1 MGRVNLGTARIVII
15 LALVAGGIAVLA
27 NGFASGTV
35 VTPPT
40 GGGASESPSPS
51 ASSPTDSPTPPP
63 KETPSPQIEGVLIAV
78 FNGTNETGLAAEV
91 QQILE
96 ADGYVAAQ
104 DPADAD
110 PKPVPKTIV
119 YFRGGADAAQ
129 NRSNARYIADTYFEG
144 AKVSLLDQEL
154 ALNIADDFTRDR
166 GSVLDWLRHFDD
178 HHKLARLATPVVRT
192 TARYDWR
199 LNDFPNRR

>member
-15 LALVAGGIAVLA
+15 LALAAAGIAVLA
-27 NGFASGTV
+27 NGFATGAVVPPAGGGGGSETTSPV
-35 VTPPT
+35 RRRPTNSPTQPPEVTPEPADR
-40 GGGASESPSPS
+40 GR
-51 ASSPTDSPTPPP
+51 
-63 KETPSPQIEGVLIAV
+63 LIAV

-91 QQILE
+91 QQFLE

-119 YFRGGADAAQ
+119 YFRGGVDAAQ

-144 AKVSLLDQEL
+144 ARVALLDPDL
-154 ALNIADDFTRDR
+154 AVDIADDAQAIIIVGVDYV
-166 GSVLDWLRHFDD
+166 GGPPEAPAAS
-178 HHKLARLATPVVRT
+178 AT
-192 TARYDWR
+192 TATR
-199 LNDFPNRR
+199 PAAS

>member
-15 LALVAGGIAVLA
+15 LALAVGGIAVLA

-35 VTPPT
+35 VPPPS
-40 GGGASESPSPS
+40 GGGSETTSPSE
-51 ASSPTDSPTPPP
+51 SSPTSSPSQPP

-91 QQILE
+91 QQLLE

-129 NRSNARYIADTYFEG
+129 NRSNARYIADTYFDG

-154 ALNIADDFTRDR
+154 AVDIAADAQAIIIVGVDYVGAPAGET
-166 GSVLDWLRHFDD
+166 GGG
-178 HHKLARLATPVVRT
+178 
-192 TARYDWR
+192 
-199 LNDFPNRR
+199 

>member
-1 MGRVNLGTARIVII
+1 M
-15 LALVAGGIAVLA
+15 
-27 NGFASGTV
+27 
-35 VTPPT
+35 
-40 GGGASESPSPS
+40 
-51 ASSPTDSPTPPP
+51 
-63 KETPSPQIEGVLIAV
+63 TPSPQIEGVLIAV

-91 QQILE
+91 QQLLE

-129 NRSNARYIADTYFEG
+129 NRSNARYIADTYFDG

-154 ALNIADDFTRDR
+154 AVDIAAEAQAIIIVGVDYVGAPAGET
-166 GSVLDWLRHFDD
+166 GSG
-178 HHKLARLATPVVRT
+178 
-192 TARYDWR
+192 
-199 LNDFPNRR
+199 

>member
-1 MGRVNLGTARIVII
+1 MNLGTARIVII
-15 LALVAGGIAVLA
+15 VALVVGGIAVLA
-27 NGFASGTV
+27 NGFASGAV

-40 GGGASESPSPS
+40 GGGGSETEPVRPSPS
-51 ASSPTDSPTPPP
+51 DSPTEPP

-91 QQILE
+91 QQLLE

-110 PKPVPKTIV
+110 TKPVPKTIV

-144 AKVSLLDQEL
+144 ARVALLDPEL
-154 ALNIADDFTRDR
+154 AVDIADDAQAIIIVGVDYA
-166 GSVLDWLRHFDD
+166 G
-178 HHKLARLATPVVRT
+178 
-192 TARYDWR
+192 TAGDTGGG
-199 LNDFPNRR
+199 

>member
-15 LALVAGGIAVLA
+15 LALAAGGIAVLA
-27 NGFASGTV
+27 NGFATGAV
-35 VTPPT
+35 VPPA
-40 GGGASESPSPS
+40 GGGGGSETTSPSD
-51 ASSPTDSPTPPP
+51 ASPTNSPSQPP
-63 KETPSPQIEGVLIAV
+63 KETPSPQIEGVRIAV

-119 YFRGGADAAQ
+119 YFRGGVDAAQ
-129 NRSNARYIADTYFEG
+129 NRSNARYIADTYFDG
-144 AKVSLLDQEL
+144 ARVALLDPDL
-154 ALNIADDFTRDR
+154 AVNIADDAQAIIIVGVDYVGAPA
-166 GSVLDWLRHFDD
+166 GS
-178 HHKLARLATPVVRT
+178 TGGG
-192 TARYDWR
+192 
-199 LNDFPNRR
+199 